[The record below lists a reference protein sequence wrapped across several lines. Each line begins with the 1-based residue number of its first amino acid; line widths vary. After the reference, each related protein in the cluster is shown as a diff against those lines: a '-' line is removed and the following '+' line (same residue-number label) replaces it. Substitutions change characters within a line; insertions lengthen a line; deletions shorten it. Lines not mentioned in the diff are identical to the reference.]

1 MSVRCR
7 AIRLS
12 PLTAPGTVPERS
24 FPHIQL
30 KIALNRDRI
39 RHWFDPAYETLN
51 SDAITGLNTKTAE
64 IAFCDT
70 SPFNE
75 PIFLIG

>member
-1 MSVRCR
+1 VYGVGLFVYRPGC
-7 AIRLS
+7 
-12 PLTAPGTVPERS
+12 APAQYRERS
-24 FPHIQL
+24 FPYIQL